1 MPTVA
6 TNQWTSS
13 LNLQRLHQLGEL
25 PLYVYGVNR
34 YRVSRDFTSPLPLFT
49 LSPFLISWEYHN
61 HSSYFLFSFCPPTTS
76 FHIPSPLSHLACA
89 LFYLLFWT
97 PLDINNIQ
105 YRPWGQHFFLLF
117 STVTPLLLGNSVFV
131 REAVDMLYWHSNYG
145 KEQLGRGRD
154 SCPHHSTKSVYR

>member
-1 MPTVA
+1 MGFVAPPQLYMPTVA

-13 LNLQRLHQLGEL
+13 LNLQRLHQLGKL

-97 PLDINNIQ
+97 PSDINNIQ
-105 YRPWGQHFFLLF
+105 YRPWGQHFFSSLQHGYSSSLGKQCFCARSSRYALLAF
-117 STVTPLLLGNSVFV
+117 KLWQGTARTG
-131 REAVDMLYWHSNYG
+131 
-145 KEQLGRGRD
+145 
-154 SCPHHSTKSVYR
+154 